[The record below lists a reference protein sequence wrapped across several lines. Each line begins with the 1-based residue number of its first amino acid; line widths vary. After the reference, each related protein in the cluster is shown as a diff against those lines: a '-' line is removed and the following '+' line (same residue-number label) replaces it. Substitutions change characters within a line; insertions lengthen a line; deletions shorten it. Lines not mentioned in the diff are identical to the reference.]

1 MGHDHTNR
9 WGLLAIFGSA
19 MFAAAAYM
27 IFSAGEGASVPFA
40 IGEYGL
46 LGSIGIVIV
55 DSIGKCRA
63 AH

>member
-9 WGLLAIFGSA
+9 WGVLAIFGA
-19 MFAAAAYM
+19 VIFAAAAYL
-27 IFSAGEGASVPFA
+27 IFSAGGGASVPFA

-46 LGSIGIVIV
+46 LASISVVVV
-55 DSIGKCRA
+55 DSIAKSRA

>member
-9 WGLLAIFGSA
+9 WGLLAIFGA
-19 MFAAAAYM
+19 AIFAAAAYM
-27 IFSAGEGASVPFA
+27 VFTAGQGASVPFA

-46 LGSIGIVIV
+46 LASIGVVIV
-55 DSIGKCRA
+55 DSIAKSRA